1 MKKNVFKNL
10 TDVFAAVAVI
20 FALIIVLLAYK
31 DFKPTSEITKF
42 YEVPLTAVYIGA
54 AIAFFISFVANIAS
68 RRAPFIG
75 LAFSLLPIWYLMN
88 CLSRGVLRGENPIAY
103 VLFAAIHFAGAAV
116 YAFSW
121 VFDKENAASR
131 AINCAVSASVI
142 SALHLEICTLALIDP
157 AYRYSFFYI
166 RAGFIA
172 CAIAAVLCGFA
183 VLLRTKE
190 LKRKL
195 GALIPLCVGGGIATF
210 VWIFEFIF

>member
-20 FALIIVLLAYK
+20 FALIIVFLAYK
-31 DFKPTSEITKF
+31 DFKPTAEATKF

-75 LAFSLLPIWYLMN
+75 LAFSLVPLWYLMS
-88 CLSRGVLRGENPIAY
+88 CMSRGVLKGENPIAY
-103 VLFAAIHFAGAAV
+103 VLFAVIHVAGAAV
-116 YAFSW
+116 YSFSW
-121 VFDKENAASR
+121 VFEQEKERSR

-142 SALHLEICTLALIDP
+142 SALHLGICTLAIVDP

-183 VLLRTKE
+183 ALIRAKE
-190 LKRKL
+190 LKNKY
-195 GALIPLCVGGGIATF
+195 GALIPLCVGGGISVT